1 MDPFA
6 RLPIG
11 NNSAAS
17 SSQEAPQEDLNDT
30 SIDDILK
37 LIEDGPGARD
47 QDVEELLQSL
57 QPKEGS
63 PFMGPRSAP
72 GSPGSMKSLILDDAE
87 EEAQELDIPYDLPD
101 PQHTLPPEVVPVPFI
116 MVARF
121 DLSCELDL
129 KEVAFAIRHA
139 EYNPRK
145 HHCITVRLLNPRV
158 TALVRQSGRV
168 TLSSS
173 AKCVTE
179 EGLKKTAKKVAR
191 LIQRAGNPNARF
203 ADYRISSILCKADL
217 GFPVRLDQLATK
229 FRRNALY
236 EPEFF
241 SNCVFRTKKPKCTFL
256 VTAGGKVSV
265 NGLRT
270 MEDVREA
277 LRRAYFVF
285 REFRS

>member
-11 NNSAAS
+11 NSSAS
-17 SSQEAPQEDLNDT
+17 SSREPPLEDVADT

-63 PFMGPRSAP
+63 PFLAPTAAP
-72 GSPGSMKSLILDDAE
+72 GTPGSMKSLILDE
-87 EEAQELDIPYDLPD
+87 EAEAQELDIPYDLPD
-101 PQHTLPPEVVPVPFI
+101 PQRNLPPDIVPVPFI

-121 DLSCELDL
+121 DLCCELDL
-129 KEVAFAIRHA
+129 KEVAFSIRHA

-145 HHCITVRLLNPRV
+145 HTSITVRLLNPRV
-158 TALVRQSGRV
+158 TALVRHSGTV
-168 TLSSS
+168 MLSSS
-173 AKCVTE
+173 AQSCSE
-179 EGLKKTAKKVAR
+179 EALKKSAKKVAR
-191 LIQRAGNPNARF
+191 LVQRAGNPTARF

-241 SNCVFRTKKPKCTFL
+241 SNCVFRTKKPKCTYL
-256 VTAGGKVSV
+256 ITAGGKVSV
-265 NGLRT
+265 SGLRT
-270 MEDVREA
+270 MDDVREA

-285 REFRS
+285 REFRT